1 MKHIIIYISY
11 ILILFASCQPGFAQ
25 IDEDDIEMSE
35 DMALSG
41 FYVNMDSIWLANK
54 YEAYEYIPE
63 VSEELIADRL
73 TCIQKDIRLTYN
85 SKIHSFVDYF
95 VRRNRE
101 YSKMVLRRKALYF
114 PIFEEALRR
123 HGMPDE
129 LKYLA
134 IVESGL
140 KPAAR
145 SHAAAVGLWQFI
157 PSTGQMYKLNVDTYI
172 DDRMDPYMATEAACK
187 YLKWLYS
194 ITGDW
199 QLALASYNCG
209 PGMVKKA
216 IRNSGGKR
224 DFWEI
229 YNYLPQETRSYVPQ
243 FIAIT
248 YMMEFAPEHNLFPEY
263 TEHPMSYDTTYVHG
277 YLDLEIFSKQLNIC
291 MEDMTK
297 LNPHVK
303 KNIIPG
309 HITNFKLRVPKD
321 AMPRF
326 TANKKAI
333 LDSASRKRAA
343 SEIYNEVL
351 VTKIDREDAIQTSKG
366 GGKFI
371 TVKKYHKVRK
381 GDNLGNIADKYHVS
395 AAQLKKW
402 NNLKGSSIRIGQKL
416 TINTTVKQ
424 NKAATLKA
432 SVYSYKSSSAKKKNI
447 KNTVS
452 TKKSIKY
459 YKVQPGD
466 TLWIISKKNGGIPVD
481 KIKKLNKLKDNN
493 IKPGQKLIVG

>member
-1 MKHIIIYISY
+1 MKQKKNYILLIIIQLLVISSISY
-11 ILILFASCQPGFAQ
+11 AQ
-25 IDEDDIEMSE
+25 IDEDGIEMTE
-35 DMALSG
+35 DMSLSA
-41 FYVNMDSIWLANK
+41 FYVNMDSIWIANK
-54 YEAYEYIPE
+54 YEQYEYIPE

-73 TCIQKDIRLTYN
+73 TCIEKDIKLTYN
-85 SKIHSFVDYF
+85 PKIHSFVDYF
-95 VRRNRE
+95 VRRNRA

-114 PIFEEALRR
+114 PIFEEALKR

-140 KPAAR
+140 KPAAK
-145 SHAAAVGLWQFI
+145 SNAAAVGLWQFI
-157 PSTGQMYKLNVDTYI
+157 PSTGKMYKLNVDTYI

-216 IRNSGGKR
+216 IRASGGKR

-248 YMMEFAPEHNLFPEY
+248 YMMEYAPEHNLFPEY
-263 TEHPMSYDTTYVHG
+263 TEHPMNYDTIYVNG
-277 YLDLEIFSKQLNIC
+277 YLNLETFSKQLNIC
-291 MEDMTK
+291 MEDLTK
-297 LNPHVK
+297 LNPHIK
-303 KNIIPG
+303 KNVIPA
-309 HITNFKLRVPKD
+309 HVTNFKLRIPSD
-321 AMPRF
+321 AMPAF
-326 TANKKAI
+326 AANRKNI
-333 LDSASRKRAA
+333 LDSASQKTNNVENSAD
-343 SEIYNEVL
+343 VM
-351 VTKIDREDAIQTSKG
+351 VTKIDKQEEVQTSSSGTKYV
-366 GGKFI
+366 

-381 GDNLGNIADKYHVS
+381 GENLGNIAEKYNVS
-395 AAQLKKW
+395 VAQVKKW
-402 NNLKGSSIRIGQKL
+402 NRIKGTNIKVGQKL
-416 TINTTVKQ
+416 AINTTVKV
-424 NKAATLKA
+424 KTISKTKTTEIA
-432 SVYSYKSSSAKKKNI
+432 
-447 KNTVS
+447 NTS
-452 TKKSIKY
+452 KKSKSVTSKKTSKY

-493 IKPGQKLIVG
+493 IKPGQKLIIG

>member
-1 MKHIIIYISY
+1 MKQISKYISY
-11 ILILFASCQPGFAQ
+11 IFFLFAFGLNGYAQ
-25 IDEDDIEMSE
+25 IDDDGIEMTD
-35 DMALSG
+35 DMTLSG

-54 YEAYEYIPE
+54 YESYEYVPE

-73 TCIQKDIRLTYN
+73 TCIQKDIKLTYN
-85 SKIHSFVDYF
+85 PKIHSFIDYF

-101 YSKMVLRRKALYF
+101 YSKMALRRKALYF
-114 PIFEEALRR
+114 PIFEEALKR

-140 KPAAR
+140 KPTAK
-145 SHAAAVGLWQFI
+145 SSAAAVGLWQFI
-157 PSTGQMYKLNVDTYI
+157 PSTGKMYKLNVDPFI

-187 YLKWLYS
+187 YLKWLYN

-216 IRNSGGKR
+216 IRNSGGKK

-248 YMMEFAPEHNLFPEY
+248 YMMEFSPEHNLFPEY
-263 TEHPMSYDTTYVHG
+263 TEHPMTYDTAYVNG
-277 YLDLEIFSKQLNIC
+277 YLNLEILSKQLNIC
-291 MEDMTK
+291 TEDIIK

-303 KNIIPG
+303 KNIIPA
-309 HITNFKLRVPKD
+309 HISNFKLRIPID

-326 TANKKAI
+326 LANRKAI
-333 LDSASRKRAA
+333 LDSARQKKTFSDN
-343 SEIYNEVL
+343 YEVL
-351 VTKIDREDAIQTSKG
+351 VTKIDREEVVETSVAGSKYV
-366 GGKFI
+366 

-381 GDNLGNIADKYHVS
+381 GENLGNIADKYNVS
-395 AAQLKKW
+395 LAQIKKW
-402 NNLKGSSIRIGQKL
+402 NRIKGTNIKIGQKL

-424 NKAATLKA
+424 KIKPSKVSSASSIA
-432 SVYSYKSSSAKKKNI
+432 SVKKK
-447 KNTVS
+447 TSDSVAS
-452 TKKSIKY
+452 KKSAKY

-481 KIKKLNKLKDNN
+481 QIKKLNKLKDNN
-493 IKPGQKLIVG
+493 IKPGQKLIIG